1 MINKKYKD
9 RLFAF
14 IFGRE
19 ENKAWTLEL
28 YNALNGSSYT
38 DPNEIEITTLED
50 VLYMSMKNDVSI
62 LLQDR
67 LSLYEQQSTYNPNM
81 PVRQLMYI
89 GKLYDSYIE
98 RHSYNRYGTKIIPL
112 PVPKLYVFYN
122 GAKDIEDEILYLSDA
137 FPDNVDLNEADITV
151 RVHLYN
157 INKGHNKGIKDSCKP
172 LSEYAWLVDT
182 IRENKKSMALEAAV
196 DAAIEKMPKDF
207 VIYSFL
213 YKNRSEVKMNSLTE
227 YDEEATMEMFKR
239 DAREEG
245 WEEGRS
251 EGENLVVT
259 LMQKLYGAGRAKDA
273 ERAASD
279 EAYRKEL
286 YKEFNLV

>member
-67 LSLYEQQSTYNPNM
+67 LGLYEQQSTYNPNM

-98 RHSYNRYGTKIIPL
+98 RNSYNRYGTKIIPL
-112 PVPKLYVFYN
+112 PIPKLYVFYN

-137 FPDNVDLNEADITV
+137 FPEEADITEADIAV

-157 INKGHNKGIKDSCKP
+157 INKGHNKGR
-172 LSEYAWLVDT
+172 T
-182 IRENKKSMALEAAV
+182 RT
-196 DAAIEKMPKDF
+196 
-207 VIYSFL
+207 YSDGI
-213 YKNRSEVKMNSLTE
+213 NRQ
-227 YDEEATMEMFKR
+227 YQ
-239 DAREEG
+239 
-245 WEEGRS
+245 W
-251 EGENLVVT
+251 
-259 LMQKLYGAGRAKDA
+259 KL
-273 ERAASD
+273 
-279 EAYRKEL
+279 
-286 YKEFNLV
+286 